1 MVLLLPLVTSLPTR
15 DKKEADPDHFVPPP
29 PPSYGHPKP
38 APTYGH
44 PKPAP
49 TYGHPPATYEKPKY
63 NCSVYDVTE
72 YGEVC
77 LPVIQTDCNPVE
89 IQFKRIKDIDFTYTG
104 MNKIVEFHCV
114 SFEI

>member
-1 MVLLLPLVTSLPTR
+1 MVLLPLVTSLPTR

-38 APTYGH
+38 APS
-44 PKPAP
+44 
-49 TYGHPPATYEKPKY
+49 YGHPPGSYEKPKY

-104 MNKIVEFHCV
+104 MNKIVDFILKFNKF
-114 SFEI
+114 SYQKQKGFK